1 LHNGIPHHGVLIV
14 ISTKYLIA
22 LVVWVSQV
30 AVAVNLNMETGA
42 VVFGLGNVLTNF
54 LLIGC
59 VWLMCRV
66 ERGYSVTLDKW
77 PSATTGPIRLS
88 PNIGDCGSSSLA

>member
-14 ISTKYLIA
+14 ISTKYLVA
-22 LVVWVSQV
+22 LVVWVVQI
-30 AVAVNLNMETGA
+30 AVAVNLSMETGA

-59 VWLMCRV
+59 VWLICRV
-66 ERGYSVTLDKW
+66 ERGNSVALDKW
-77 PSATTGPIRLS
+77 PSAEITPTP
-88 PNIGDCGSSSLA
+88 AAQ